1 MRKLMIAAMTLVSV
15 AAPALAA
22 AQEIDRRDGYEH
34 RDDRRDGDRR
44 DGDRRD
50 GRPGYERRDG
60 DRRDGDRHDG
70 DRRDGYRQDGY
81 RHDGDRRDERRI
93 ERFDAGRYYAPR
105 GYAYRSWAVGGFF
118 PRAYYDQRFWIADPF
133 AYRLPPVP
141 YRGARWVRY
150 GPDALLVRI
159 RDGYVI
165 QVVPNRFY

>member
-22 AQEIDRRDGYEH
+22 AQEVDRRDGYEH

-44 DGDRRD
+44 DGERRD
-50 GRPGYERRDG
+50 GQPGYERRDG
-60 DRRDGDRHDG
+60 DRRDG

-93 ERFDAGRYYAPR
+93 DRFDAGRYYAPR
-105 GYAYRSWAVGGFF
+105 GYAYRSWAVGGYF